1 MRFWLIAGGILL
13 LDRLSKIWIMKNIDL
28 GSSWVLINGILN
40 ISYIHNRGAAFG
52 ILQGQAWLFLTLATI
67 VIAAVVYYN
76 SKYNL
81 PGWIQFALALI
92 IGGTLGNL
100 IDRLLYR
107 SVVDFISVGWFP
119 VFNVA
124 DMAIVS
130 GGALFMLYVIK
141 KDLSESGHKQC

>member
-1 MRFWLIAGGILL
+1 MRFWLTAGGILL
-13 LDRLSKIWIMKNIDL
+13 LDRLSKIWIMNNIDL

-40 ISYIHNRGAAFG
+40 ISYLHNRGAAFG
-52 ILQGQAWLFLTLATI
+52 IMQGQAWLFLTLATI
-67 VIAAVVYYN
+67 VIVAAVYYN

-81 PGWIQFALALI
+81 SRWLQYALALI
-92 IGGTLGNL
+92 VGGTLGNL
-100 IDRLLYR
+100 IDRLLYH

-130 GGALFMLYVIK
+130 GGALFMLYIIK
-141 KDLSESGHKQC
+141 NDLSESGRE